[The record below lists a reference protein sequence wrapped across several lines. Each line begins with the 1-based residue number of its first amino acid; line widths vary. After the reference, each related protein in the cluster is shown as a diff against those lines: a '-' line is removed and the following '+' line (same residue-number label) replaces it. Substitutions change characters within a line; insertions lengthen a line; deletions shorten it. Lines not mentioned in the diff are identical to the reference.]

1 MFIGLITMNILN
13 ILEVFKSMFNI
24 TLQTVMKKFNDSF
37 RMGKIMVFFVKNH
50 KIIREICL
58 KYLKIY
64 V

>member
-37 RMGKIMVFFVKNH
+37 RMGKIMVFFV
-50 KIIREICL
+50 
-58 KYLKIY
+58 
-64 V
+64 

>member
-37 RMGKIMVFFVKNH
+37 GMGEIMDFFV
-50 KIIREICL
+50 
-58 KYLKIY
+58 
-64 V
+64 